1 MADMKKEQE
10 REELHRAIWAIA
22 DELRGAVDGWDFKNY
37 VLGTMFYRYISENLC
52 NYINEGEIA
61 AGNITFDYAQMSDEK
76 AEPARAGLVQ
86 EKGFFILPSE
96 LFANVLKAAKN
107 EKAEFIDRE
116 GNKKSVKDN
125 LNELLEMVFDHIEAS
140 ARGSESE
147 NSFAGLFDDYDVNSN
162 KLGSTVAKRNE
173 KLVKLL
179 EGVAAMN
186 LGDVKH
192 HDIDAFGDAYEYL
205 MTMYASN
212 AGKSGGEFFTP
223 ADVSELL
230 TRLGTVGKTEINK
243 VYDPA
248 CGSGS
253 LLLKAEKVL
262 GKDAVRNGF
271 FGQEINITTYNLC
284 RINMFLHDVGFDK
297 FDIACE
303 DTLTSPQHW
312 DDEPFEL
319 IVSNPPYSIKWAG
332 DEDATLINDPR
343 FAPAGVL
350 APKSKAD
357 MAFIMHSLSWL
368 ASNGAAAIVCFP
380 GIMYRGGA
388 EQKIRKYLIDNNFV
402 DCVIQL
408 PSNLFF
414 GTSIATC
421 IMVLKKNK
429 PDSNTL
435 FIDATNECIKV
446 TNNNKLTQANIEKI
460 VTIFAGHT
468 EEKHFSHLA
477 TYEEIQQNDY
487 NLSVS
492 TYVEAE
498 DTREKIDIKKLNAE
512 IEEIVARE
520 ATLRAEIDAII
531 KEIEVAE

>member
-1 MADMKKEQE
+1 MIDTKKEQE

-37 VLGTMFYRYISENLC
+37 VLGTMFYRYISENLTA
-52 NYINEGEIA
+52 YVNEGEWE
-61 AGNITFDYAQMSDEK
+61 AGEVNFDYARMRDEE
-76 AEPARAGLVQ
+76 AEAAREGLVQ

-96 LFANVLKAAKN
+96 LFCNVRAKANAD
-107 EKAEFIDRE
+107 E
-116 GNKKSVKDN
+116 N
-125 LNELLEMVFDHIEAS
+125 LNETLEKVFSHIEES
-140 ARGSESE
+140 AQGSDSE
-147 NSFAGLFDDYDVNSN
+147 NSFAGLFDDFDVNSN

-173 KLVKLL
+173 RLAKLL
-179 EGVAAMN
+179 DGVAAMN
-186 LGDVKH
+186 LGSVKD

-230 TRLGTVGKTEINK
+230 TRLGTVGKKTINK

-253 LLLKAEKVL
+253 LLLKAVKIL
-262 GKDAVRNGF
+262 GKDAVTTGF

-284 RINMFLHDVGFDK
+284 RINMFLHDIGFDK
-297 FDIACE
+297 FDVECE
-303 DTLTSPQHW
+303 DTLTNPQHW

-332 DEDATLINDPR
+332 DDNPLLINDPR

-368 ASNGAAAIVCFP
+368 ASNGTAAIVCFP

-388 EQKIRKYLIDNNFV
+388 EQKIRKYLIDNNYV
-402 DCVIQL
+402 DCIIQL

-421 IMVLKKNK
+421 IMVMKKNK
-429 PDSNTL
+429 IDNKTL

-446 TNNNKLTQANIEKI
+446 TNNNKLTPENIDRI
-460 VTIFAGHT
+460 VDAFTARDDV
-468 EEKHFSHLA
+468 KHFTHLA
-477 TYEEIQQNDY
+477 SYEEIVGNDY

-498 DTREKIDIKKLNAE
+498 DTREKIDIVKLNAE
-512 IEEIVARE
+512 IKEIVARE
-520 ATLRAEIDAII
+520 QVLRDEIDKII
-531 KEIEVAE
+531 AEIEVDA